1 MKKLLVTVFTVCLC
15 LIAAPAMSALAA
27 DAEPSNVTITVVMPE
42 QATPE
47 PAEEPTPE
55 PAAPAAEL
63 ITIFPVDVAE
73 VRDKGNWQI
82 IRTYELLPGE
92 SPTDIPQGSFER
104 SGWRFTLTDIIR
116 KESSNAETREHTETI
131 TLDTE
136 TNELEQILSLLSNT
150 MEYRSEDGFV
160 GILTLD
166 VSSIKVE
173 TAGTKTTS
181 HTMTVTREYPN
192 LSSNDTSLVPK
203 TVEDRG
209 KTYTLSNVDWRVGNY
224 STVDYERIPDY
235 YTAVATFTATGY
247 STKVTG
253 YVTTAEYSGTLGKL
267 SQGKTTYIAYF
278 LGEEIRTP
286 LEMVMPTPTPTP
298 TAIQTPTP
306 TPEPSDPPVIA
317 EPSIELTCEPACNP
331 ACAHEAEPADMTN
344 DDEDGAEGVVA
355 SNAALFAII
364 PCLAVLAGGALY
376 FIKKRKGKTDNE
388 KTNNTTTGSDDC
400 GDDGGSGSG
409 G

>member
-1 MKKLLVTVFTVCLC
+1 MKKLITIMFTACLL
-15 LIAAPAMSALAA
+15 LIAVPAMSALAA
-27 DAEPSNVTITVVMPE
+27 ETEPSNVTITVVMPE

-47 PAEEPTPE
+47 PAEEPEPE
-55 PAAPAAEL
+55 PPATAL
-63 ITIFPVDVAE
+63 ITMFPVDVTE
-73 VRDKGNWQI
+73 VRDSGNWQI

-104 SGWRFTLTDIIR
+104 SGWKFTLTDIIR
-116 KESSNAETREHTETI
+116 KESSNAETREHKETV
-131 TLDTE
+131 TLNTA
-136 TNELEQILSLLSNT
+136 TNELEQILALLGNT
-150 MEYRSEDGFV
+150 IEYRSDDGFV
-160 GILTLD
+160 GILSLD

-173 TAGTKTTS
+173 TAGTRTTS

-235 YTAVATFTATGY
+235 YTAVATYNATGY
-247 STKVTG
+247 STRVTG

-267 SQGKTTYIAYF
+267 SQGKTTYVAYF

-286 LEMVMPTPTPTP
+286 LEMVTPTPTP
-298 TAIQTPTP
+298 VQ
-306 TPEPSDPPVIA
+306 PEPTDPPVETESEG
-317 EPSIELTCEPACNP
+317 EPDCEPACSP
-331 ACAHEAEPADMTN
+331 GCISEAEPTDTP
-344 DDEDGAEGVVA
+344 DEEETEGE
-355 SNAALFAII
+355 SESKTNAALYAII
-364 PCLAVLAGGALY
+364 PCLALMAGGAYY
-376 FIKKRKGKTDNE
+376 FIKKRKGNTNHEKTDNPAA
-388 KTNNTTTGSDDC
+388 GSDDDS
-400 GDDGGSGSG
+400 GDGSTGSG